1 MTSNLRSQDSV
12 QMSMM
17 QQPFSFQNVYHSFDG
32 NDQRIKINQ
41 LLIVQHKFIKC
52 LNNLIRH
59 QNNNKKAN
67 IKVLPY
73 QNNQLYIIFSDDKIL
88 KKIKVQESNDSTFMN
103 FPRSQFPMLQYSP
116 YPQFYTNYPQEQFA
130 AMQYQITN
138 PILQSQDRFLVQ
150 TRQAQQSQHF
160 RTSDIQFFG
169 SHDDSESIEQKQ
181 IEKDSKQMKSSY
193 FKLKSKIKKGKVND
207 TKNITKNFSKAI
219 ISYIIQNKDIGLKIM
234 NYEQFEEFVTILKDK
249 KNQMTNIKQ
258 LRDLWVE
265 TNEMKSQ
272 QFNKAFRIF
281 SEYFLKQQSVCY
293 IYNSRIANTG
303 WHLKYRY
310 NLLRALREPENFK
323 YIKDI

>member
-1 MTSNLRSQDSV
+1 MINNLRSQDSV

-41 LLIVQHKFIKC
+41 LQIIQHKFIKC

-59 QNNNKKAN
+59 QNNKKKSN
-67 IKVLPY
+67 IIILPN
-73 QNNQLYIIFSDDKIL
+73 QNNQLYVIFEDDKIL
-88 KKIKVQESNDSTFMN
+88 RKIKVQESNDSTFMS
-103 FPRSQFPMLQYSP
+103 FPRNQFPLIQYQP
-116 YPQFYTNYPQEQFA
+116 YPQFYANYPQEQFQTF
-130 AMQYQITN
+130 QYQITN

-150 TRQAQQSQHF
+150 PKQLQSSQHF
-160 RTSDIQFFG
+160 RTSDFQFFG
-169 SHDDSESIEQKQ
+169 SHDDSESMEPQQ
-181 IEKDSKQMKSSY
+181 VEKDSKEHKNTY

-234 NYEQFEEFVTILKDK
+234 NCEQFEEFVTILKDK

-258 LRDLWVE
+258 LRELWVE
-265 TNEMKSQ
+265 TNQEKSQ

-281 SEYFLKQQSVCY
+281 SEYFLKQQSVSY

-310 NLLRALREPENFK
+310 NLLRALKEPENFK